1 MKKAAG
7 ISGLV
12 LAVVFMIL
20 GFTTAAPDK
29 YIKSY
34 GTGKMT
40 EYVGGDA
47 YNFIIEASLRG
58 GEISGALTAKAVY
71 FATAALLGIVSLSLL
86 EPDQT
91 EMIRKAL
98 SALEKK
104 LSASNENIHALQ
116 AGIEKSINNGIQTQ
130 TENVIQPLKNEIIP
144 EKPDSSDN
152 EPDNSSSN
160 EITEQQNATN
170 QT

>member
-7 ISGLV
+7 ILGLV
-12 LAVVFMIL
+12 LAVVFLIL

-86 EPDQT
+86 EPGQT
-91 EMIRKAL
+91 EMIRKDL
-98 SALEKK
+98 SALEKELYAANK
-104 LSASNENIHALQ
+104 NIHALQ
-116 AGIEKSINNGIQTQ
+116 AGIEKTINNGIQTL
-130 TENVIQPLKNEIIP
+130 TEDVIQPLKNEIIP